1 MGLFRVIDDN
11 NSQIAL
17 WRIVESEQE
26 LKDLTGLDYTNYYSY
41 PRRRIERMVVRAIL
55 NQLNHFEP
63 INYHTN
69 GRPYYSNGTPHISI
83 SHTSKMVAVGFCQ
96 NKSIG
101 VDVEGVS
108 RDFKKVAYKYL
119 TQNEL
124 KWINLNHQESLA
136 LAWCIKESVYKLPWK
151 VNKCFTSDINIL
163 DFKDLSSNGIVK
175 VDVIDLDITHH
186 LELKYLFFD
195 EFCLS
200 WVINDYQP
208 KVDRNDIQ

>member
-11 NSQIAL
+11 TSQIAL
-17 WRIVESEQE
+17 WRVTESEQV

-63 INYHTN
+63 VNYYPN
-69 GRPYYSNGTPHISI
+69 GRPYYSKGAPHISI
-83 SHTSKMVAVGFCQ
+83 SHTTNMVAVGLSKVM
-96 NKSIG
+96 NIG
-101 VDVEGVS
+101 IDVELTS
-108 RDFKKVAYKYL
+108 RDFKKVTNKYL
-119 TQNEL
+119 TQKEL
-124 KWINLNHQESLA
+124 EWIDLNQQESLA

-151 VNKCFTSDINIL
+151 VNKCFTSDINIS
-163 DFKDLSSNGIVK
+163 DFKSISSNGIVK

-195 EFCLS
+195 EFCLT

-208 KVDRNDIQ
+208 KVD